1 MFGEYH
7 IPGGEGSAAAY
18 SSGMPWLTIDRKDA
32 APAMSGEASHAT
44 MVRMTQI
51 GSRSVSAM
59 REPTLIPP
67 TGRAAAYACEV
78 VRMNPRRAASQVAA
92 GTVSPL
98 LLIASSPVGDWS
110 AAFVLLRLRGGGR
123 EPPPVSVGPRRGGRT
138 CPGRYLR
145 ACGRCCPGGSSVP
158 CDRRRR

>member
-78 VRMNPRRAASQVAA
+78 VRMNPRRAARPGGGGGGA
-92 GTVSPL
+92 PR
-98 LLIASSPVGDWS
+98 
-110 AAFVLLRLRGGGR
+110 VLLAACRVGG
-123 EPPPVSVGPRRGGRT
+123 
-138 CPGRYLR
+138 
-145 ACGRCCPGGSSVP
+145 
-158 CDRRRR
+158 